1 MGTMTTA
8 PTERADPQTLLLQ
21 LLDPVNRADPYP
33 VCAEL
38 RGNGPLVL
46 PGSDFVLFSSYRDC
60 DEVLRHP
67 SSSSDHLKS
76 TAAQQML
83 AADPSLR
90 KGTPPSFLFLDPP
103 DHTRLRKLVSKA
115 FAPKVVNAL
124 QPEISMNR
132 PGGDA
137 AAAPRW
143 GGAALLRPGVL
154 AFTGSIGSTDV
165 HAHHAVQI
173 ITATTAFTVLDERG
187 ARHRGLK
194 VVVPADAPHRIEVG
208 AQEGAVVF
216 LEPESAPG
224 RAAHSRALGSGW
236 IVTPVLTF
244 TRRRALA
251 AVVDELIAHFTPATG
266 DYGTAVRHPAVDDAL
281 RLLPDLVAAG
291 PVSGTELAA
300 LVGLSASRLTHLFT
314 EQVGIPLRRYVL
326 WSRLR
331 AAINRVQA
339 GDDLTGAAHGAGFA
353 DSAHLTR
360 TTREMFGLPP
370 SVLSRH
376 VSWELD
382 GEG

>member
-1 MGTMTTA
+1 MGLRTHPNRRAVTSAARSGEAA
-8 PTERADPQTLLLQ
+8 PANDRCQTLSS
-21 LLDPVNRADPYP
+21 
-33 VCAEL
+33 
-38 RGNGPLVL
+38 LVAND
-46 PGSDFVLFSSYRDC
+46 S
-60 DEVLRHP
+60 
-67 SSSSDHLKS
+67 
-76 TAAQQML
+76 
-83 AADPSLR
+83 
-90 KGTPPSFLFLDPP
+90 
-103 DHTRLRKLVSKA
+103 
-115 FAPKVVNAL
+115 
-124 QPEISMNR
+124 

-137 AAAPRW
+137 AAALRW

-154 AFTGSIGSTDV
+154 AFTGSIGPTDI

-173 ITATTAFTVLDERG
+173 INATTALTVLDEH
-187 ARHRGLK
+187 ADRHRGTK

-208 AQEGAVVF
+208 AQEGTVVF

-224 RAAHSRALGSGW
+224 HAAHSRAVRSGW
-236 IVTPVLTF
+236 TVTPVLSS

-251 AVVDELIAHFTPATG
+251 AVVDELIAHLAPATA
-266 DYGTAVRHPAVDDAL
+266 DNAIAVQHPAVSEAL

-291 PVSGTELAA
+291 PVSGTELAG
-300 LVGLSASRLTHLFT
+300 LVHLSASRLTHLFT

-331 AAINRVQA
+331 AAIVRVQA

-376 VSWELD
+376 VSWDLD
-382 GEG
+382 SG

>member
-1 MGTMTTA
+1 MTSAACSGEAA
-8 PTERADPQTLLLQ
+8 PANDRCQTLSS
-21 LLDPVNRADPYP
+21 
-33 VCAEL
+33 
-38 RGNGPLVL
+38 LVAND
-46 PGSDFVLFSSYRDC
+46 S
-60 DEVLRHP
+60 
-67 SSSSDHLKS
+67 
-76 TAAQQML
+76 
-83 AADPSLR
+83 
-90 KGTPPSFLFLDPP
+90 
-103 DHTRLRKLVSKA
+103 
-115 FAPKVVNAL
+115 
-124 QPEISMNR
+124 

-137 AAAPRW
+137 AAASRW

-154 AFTGSIGSTDV
+154 AFTGSIGPTDI

-173 ITATTAFTVLDERG
+173 INATTALTVLDEHG
-187 ARHRGLK
+187 YRHRGTK

-208 AQEGAVVF
+208 AQEGTVVF

-224 RAAHSRALGSGW
+224 HAAHSRAVRSGW
-236 IVTPVLTF
+236 TVTPVLSS

-251 AVVDELIAHFTPATG
+251 AVVDELIAHLAPATA
-266 DYGTAVRHPAVDDAL
+266 DNAIAVQHPAVSEAL

-291 PVSGTELAA
+291 PVSGTELAG
-300 LVGLSASRLTHLFT
+300 LVHLSASRLTHLFT

-331 AAINRVQA
+331 AAIVRVQA

-376 VSWELD
+376 VSWDLD
-382 GEG
+382 SG